1 MQVLALHNLEDVASL
16 LTDITLIT
24 EVDVSSVPNIEKFRQ
39 YLNRYKFDAVY
50 ILDDF
55 FKDAVE
61 VLLTIPKFPKAILIF
76 LQKEEDISKFL
87 RLGLAETN
95 IETIP
100 FNPLGLFVK
109 TKALLMAMKNI
120 EIALKE
126 GVKEFNYYR
135 IGLFNLLNHLTGTD
149 KNLFVSV
156 RDVEE
161 NKTLYSLRIRGGQV
175 VSCSEELEKVVE
187 INLDDSLPKVISL
200 EPVAHE
206 DRYIFR
212 NTAEFYKGLLEIKEE
227 TPEVVVKEELPPIK
241 EVIFEKENLLRE
253 RRIYKFPYK
262 GYTVYTQPPSQINQL
277 EPNAL
282 IVCSELTESRTFV
295 LRTLL
300 KRFPNLKIVAPEVVR
315 AKLKLY
321 RFSEKNFETPEGV
334 KTFDFPFLGSKFEGA
349 VFFPN
354 GILITG
360 NLFGSFVSKNAPYL
374 DRIFFSHF
382 RIFHFANISSNERL
396 KGALEKLERVIET
409 TAFIFPAYGYAIDST
424 LVKGSWEVLNNLSIP
439 NEYAPLSVEWK
450 RIAEAY
456 SINAESYEEFT
467 KFLKEKDSGILFDIL
482 DDMEVLGIVPFEF

>member
-1 MQVLALHNLEDVASL
+1 MQVLALHNLEEVASL

-24 EVDVSSVPNIEKFRQ
+24 EVDVSSVPNIEKFQQ
-39 YLNRYKFDAVY
+39 YLEKYKFDAVY

-55 FKDAVE
+55 FKDAIE
-61 VLLTIPKFPKAILIF
+61 ILLNIPEFPKAILIF
-76 LQKEEDISKFL
+76 VKNEEKISTFL

-109 TKALLMAMKNI
+109 TKALLTAMKNI
-120 EIALKE
+120 EVALKE
-126 GVKEFNYYR
+126 GVKEFDYYR
-135 IGLFNLLNHLTGTD
+135 IGLFNLLNHFART
-149 KNLFVSV
+149 NRNVFVSV
-156 RDVEE
+156 RDIEE
-161 NKTLYSLRIRGGQV
+161 DKTLYSLRIRGGQV
-175 VSCSEELEKVVE
+175 VSCSKELDKVVE

-241 EVIFEKENLLRE
+241 EVVFEKENLLRE
-253 RRIYKFPYK
+253 KRIYKFPYK

-300 KRFPNLKIVAPEVVR
+300 KRFPHLKIVTPEVVK

-321 RFSEKNFETPEGV
+321 GFTEENFETLEGV

-360 NLFGSFVSKNAPYL
+360 NLFGSFVSKDVPYL

-382 RIFHFANISSNERL
+382 RVFHFANISSNERL
-396 KGALEKLERVIET
+396 KGALEKVKGIFKVT
-409 TAFIFPAYGYAIDST
+409 NFIFPTYGYAIDST

-456 SINAESYEEFT
+456 GIEAKSYEEFVERL
-467 KFLKEKDSGILFDIL
+467 KQKDEAFLFNML
-482 DDMEVLGIVPFEF
+482 DDMEVLGILPFEF